1 MRIGQNPAKFI
12 GKVAQPE
19 RITVAVLNYIPFQ
32 AGFYAELLDVL
43 KANLSSLHDNA
54 GMPFDLLVFDNG
66 SCEEVK
72 EYLQKEYDSGSIQ
85 FLFLSQKNLGKGGAW
100 NIIFGGAPGEIIAY
114 TDNDVLFSKNWI
126 KESVKVL
133 ESFPNTGMVT
143 SRPFRTK
150 PDLSSATMAWAEKTQ
165 GVEIEKGNLI
175 AWEDF
180 RDFNL
185 SLGQNLEDIELD
197 FERTTDTRITY
208 NGVKAFIGASH
219 WQFIAHK
226 KILQSFL
233 PFVMDRPMG
242 QVRQLDIRINDAG
255 YLRLMT
261 AVPLAMNMSN
271 CINPEKIRVADPGK
285 RKHLFQNKFLQTKPV
300 KGFLIALYNW
310 IFNQYYK

>member
-1 MRIGQNPAKFI
+1 MRIGQNPAKFV
-12 GKVAQPE
+12 KSVTQPE
-19 RITVAVLNYIPFQ
+19 RITVAVLNDIPFLS
-32 AGFYAELLDVL
+32 GSDPNPLDAL
-43 KANLSSLHDNA
+43 KTNLNSLRVNA
-54 GMPFDLLVFDNG
+54 GMPFDLLVFDND
-66 SCEEVK
+66 SCKEVQV
-72 EYLQKEYDSGSIQ
+72 YLQKEYDTGNIQ
-85 FLFLSQKNLGKGGAW
+85 YLLLSQKNLGKGGAW

-180 RDFNL
+180 RNFHLN
-185 SLGQNLEDIELD
+185 LGQNLKAIELD
-197 FERTTDTRITY
+197 FQKTTDTRITF
-208 NGVKAFIGASH
+208 NGVQAFIGASQQ
-219 WQFIAHK
+219 QFVAYK
-226 KILQSFL
+226 KILLDLL
-233 PFVMDRPMG
+233 PFELDHPVG
-242 QVRQLDIRINDAG
+242 QLDSQINDAG

-271 CINPEKIRVADPGK
+271 RINPEKIRVADPGK